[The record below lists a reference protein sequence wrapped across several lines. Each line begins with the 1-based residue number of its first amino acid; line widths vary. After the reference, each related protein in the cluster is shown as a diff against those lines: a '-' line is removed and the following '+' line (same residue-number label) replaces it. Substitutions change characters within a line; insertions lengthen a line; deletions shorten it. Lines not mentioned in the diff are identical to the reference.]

1 MTGVLHSLV
10 GSSAGGDR
18 YTVTVGNSGDVYG
31 YNDVIPIGSL
41 SPAATFKGQTIRV
54 ISNDVVGNTFTVTL
68 SGVQVQSFFG
78 GIEIQRTDGA
88 IQIYNTPDTSSFT
101 SGPINTIWQWT
112 MASDNWTSTGTRTI
126 RLF

>member
-1 MTGVLHSLV
+1 MSGVLHSLI
-10 GSSAGGDR
+10 GSSSGGDR

-31 YNDVIPIGSL
+31 YNDGTPIGSL
-41 SPAATFKGQTIRV
+41 SSSTFRGVTIKV
-54 ISNDVVGNTFTVTL
+54 VSNNVTDDTFTVTL

-88 IQIYNTPDTSSFT
+88 IQIYNTPDTSTFV
-101 SGPINTIWQWT
+101 SGPTNTSWQWT
-112 MASDNWTSTGTRTI
+112 MSSDNWTATGTRLV